1 MARKK
6 GSGRTKGATSCVR
19 VSLKDLCNVLRS
31 EEATVVVS
39 RRWALQVGINARYE
53 ISDMD
58 CKPMYA
64 DTKTIEALGSAVD
77 LNIEGD
83 VELVVSDL
91 MEERE
96 EKEVLD
102 W

>member
-1 MARKK
+1 M
-6 GSGRTKGATSCVR
+6 
-19 VSLKDLCNVLRS
+19 
-31 EEATVVVS
+31 VS

-53 ISDMD
+53 ITDMD

-77 LNIEGD
+77 IDIEGD
-83 VELVVSDL
+83 IELTVSNL
-91 MEERE
+91 ENEMQE
-96 EKEVLD
+96 EVLD

>member
-1 MARKK
+1 MRKK

-19 VSLKDLCNVLRS
+19 VSLKELISVLNS
-31 EEATVVVS
+31 NEATVVVS

-53 ISDMD
+53 ITDMD

-64 DTKTIEALGSAVD
+64 DTKTIESLGSAVD
-77 LNIEGD
+77 MT
-83 VELVVSDL
+83 VEEQVGITVSSLDN
-91 MEERE
+91 
-96 EKEVLD
+96 EKEEVLD

>member
-19 VSLKDLCNVLRS
+19 VSLKALCNVLQS
-31 EEATVVVS
+31 EQPSVVVS

-53 ISDMD
+53 ITDMD
-58 CKPMYA
+58 CKPKYA

-77 LNIEGD
+77 MNIEGD
-83 VELVVSDL
+83 VELKVRSL
-91 MEERE
+91 EPEEE
-96 EKEVLD
+96 EVLD

>member
-1 MARKK
+1 M
-6 GSGRTKGATSCVR
+6 
-19 VSLKDLCNVLRS
+19 
-31 EEATVVVS
+31 VS

-53 ISDMD
+53 ITDMD

-91 MEERE
+91 GDKKLLEMEE
-96 EKEVLD
+96 EVLD

>member
-19 VSLKDLCNVLRS
+19 VSLKDLNNILKS
-31 EEATVVVS
+31 NEATVVVS

-53 ISDMD
+53 ITDMD

-77 LNIEGD
+77 IDIEGD
-83 VELVVSDL
+83 IELTVSNL
-91 MEERE
+91 ENEMQE
-96 EKEVLD
+96 EVLD

>member
-1 MARKK
+1 M
-6 GSGRTKGATSCVR
+6 R